1 MGCFVSQQSQIIQ
14 ISLGSFFTMTPQ
26 EEQRRT
32 LSELGYQFLLGTALG
47 LLFAMVPLAIAQPT
61 LTLWNTVAT
70 LAIVLLFGLLS
81 VTVGKKFLNA
91 LMQFLESLPPVA

>member
-1 MGCFVSQQSQIIQ
+1 
-14 ISLGSFFTMTPQ
+14 MTPQ

-47 LLFAMVPLAIAQPT
+47 LIFALIPLAITTPA

-70 LAIVLLFGLLS
+70 IVIVLLFGLLS
-81 VTVGKKFLNA
+81 VTFGKKFLSA